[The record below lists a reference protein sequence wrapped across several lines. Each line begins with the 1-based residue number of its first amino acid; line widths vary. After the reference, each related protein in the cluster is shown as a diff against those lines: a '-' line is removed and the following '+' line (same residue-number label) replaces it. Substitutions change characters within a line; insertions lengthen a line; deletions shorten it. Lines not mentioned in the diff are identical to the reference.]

1 MDQRIPQRN
10 ETGQTD
16 EQGIPDGLNRF
27 IDNLIY
33 QYNHSGDS
41 MNKQWIRKAIPESHR
56 GKLEKWAKE
65 HNFMDVN
72 GDINL
77 RKAMGYAK
85 RHDEKTREKEITL
98 ARTLKKM
105 RRK

>member
-1 MDQRIPQRN
+1 
-10 ETGQTD
+10 
-16 EQGIPDGLNRF
+16 
-27 IDNLIY
+27 
-33 QYNHSGDS
+33 
-41 MNKQWIRKAIPESHR
+41 MNKQWIRKAIPENHR

-77 RKAMGYAK
+77 RKAMGFARK
-85 RHDEKTREKEITL
+85 HDEKTREKEITL

>member
-1 MDQRIPQRN
+1 
-10 ETGQTD
+10 
-16 EQGIPDGLNRF
+16 
-27 IDNLIY
+27 
-33 QYNHSGDS
+33 

-65 HNFMDVN
+65 HHFMDVN

-85 RHDEKTREKEITL
+85 KHDEKKR
-98 ARTLKKM
+98 
-105 RRK
+105 